1 MANGDVQ
8 LITWWLKEAGQ
19 IALSCFNQPQVD
31 FKHDNSPVTQA
42 DRDIESLLVERI
54 KKAYPD
60 HGILAEEGTNV
71 KGVEYLWALDP
82 IDGTRA
88 FSVGLP
94 FWGIAIGLLRQ
105 SRPLTG
111 AYYMPYLNEM
121 YWATETDGPYFN
133 DRLLRGAI
141 ATEWDDRLRFL
152 AVPSNAHQVYD
163 IGFPRTRALGST
175 VAHLV
180 YVARGAAIGA
190 LLRRVSLWE
199 LAAGLPIL
207 QRAGGAIRYLS
218 GAPVDI
224 GLLMDGRP
232 APEPIVA
239 AHPDLIERLSKCIEV
254 KAVE

>member
-1 MANGDVQ
+1 MISSGEMLEVRS
-8 LITWWLKEAGQ
+8 WLKEAGQ
-19 IALSCFNQPQVD
+19 IALNCFNQPQVD

-71 KGVEYLWALDP
+71 KGGEYVWALDP

-94 FWGIAIGLLRQ
+94 FWGIAIGLLHQ
-105 SRPLTG
+105 SQPVAG

-121 YWATETDGPYFN
+121 YWATEADGPYFN
-133 DRLLRGAI
+133 NRLLRGAI
-141 ATEWDDRLRFL
+141 ATEWDDRLMFL
-152 AVPSNAHQVYD
+152 AVPSNAHQIYN
-163 IGFPRTRALGST
+163 IGFSRTRALGSA

-190 LLRRVSLWE
+190 LLRRVSLWD

-207 QRAGGAIRYLS
+207 WRAGGAIRYLS
-218 GAPVDI
+218 GALVDI
-224 GLLMDGRP
+224 GILLDGKP
-232 APEPIVA
+232 APEP
-239 AHPDLIERLSKCIEV
+239 
-254 KAVE
+254 